1 MRVIS
6 GFLKGRNLKGDKIK
20 GTRPTMDKIKQSLF
34 AMIQNDV
41 NDAICLDLFSGSGSL
56 GIEAISNGASFAYFV
71 DKNRIAYET
80 TKDNIKTFKI
90 EDKTKVMLDD
100 YMKALN
106 YFKDSNIKFNLIF
119 LDPPYNDNLINN
131 ILSFINENDLLYK
144 DGQVICEFSIENLED
159 QYGNLVL
166 LKDRQY
172 GDKKIKIYVKKE

>member
-56 GIEAISNGASFAYFV
+56 GIEAISNGASFTYFV

-106 YFKDSNIKFNLIF
+106 YFKDNNIKFNLIF

-131 ILSFINENDLLYK
+131 ILYFINENDLLYSN
-144 DGQVICEFSIENLED
+144 GQVICEFSTECLEN
-159 QYGNLVL
+159 QYGNLTL
-166 LKDRQY
+166 LKERQY